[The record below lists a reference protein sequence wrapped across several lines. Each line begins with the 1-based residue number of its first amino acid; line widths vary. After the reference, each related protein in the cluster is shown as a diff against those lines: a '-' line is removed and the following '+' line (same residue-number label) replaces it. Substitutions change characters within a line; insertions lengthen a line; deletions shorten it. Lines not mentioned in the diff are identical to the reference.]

1 MEIWLWA
8 LVGFLFILVLLL
20 AGKIVLFRK
29 AARELAESFADKLI
43 TGTNTLLD
51 LPCRDKEMLR
61 LAHSLNMQLRKLREE
76 RHRFCQGDAEL
87 KHAIMN
93 ISHDLR
99 TPLTAI
105 CGYLDLLKREE
116 LTEEAKR
123 YLSVI
128 ESRTTVLKQLT
139 EELFSYSIIL
149 SAAEI
154 KKETVV
160 LNDVLEEGLAAYYA
174 AFRQRNITPEIHI
187 PEKKVVRQLD
197 RKLLSRIVANL
208 LSNVLKYSDG
218 DLEVLLEET
227 GEIVFIN
234 TASQLDE
241 ILAGRLFDRFYTV
254 ETGRNATGLG
264 LSIARTLAEQ
274 MGGRMKAQYRDG
286 KLMIYLQFL
295 NEI

>member
-29 AARELAESFADKLI
+29 AARELAESFADRLI

-116 LTEEAKR
+116 LTKEAKR

-128 ESRTTVLKQLT
+128 ENRTTVLKQLT

-174 AFRQRNITPEIHI
+174 AFRQRNITPEIQM

-295 NEI
+295 NKI

>member
-29 AARELAESFADKLI
+29 AARELAESFADRLI

-128 ESRTTVLKQLT
+128 ENRTTVLKQLT

-174 AFRQRNITPEIHI
+174 AFRQRNITPEIQM

>member
-1 MEIWLWA
+1 M
-8 LVGFLFILVLLL
+8 
-20 AGKIVLFRK
+20 
-29 AARELAESFADKLI
+29 
-43 TGTNTLLD
+43 
-51 LPCRDKEMLR
+51 
-61 LAHSLNMQLRKLREE
+61 
-76 RHRFCQGDAEL
+76 
-87 KHAIMN
+87 
-93 ISHDLR
+93 
-99 TPLTAI
+99 
-105 CGYLDLLKREE
+105 
-116 LTEEAKR
+116 
-123 YLSVI
+123 
-128 ESRTTVLKQLT
+128 
-139 EELFSYSIIL
+139 
-149 SAAEI
+149 
-154 KKETVV
+154 
-160 LNDVLEEGLAAYYA
+160 
-174 AFRQRNITPEIHI
+174 
-187 PEKKVVRQLD
+187 VRQLD

-295 NEI
+295 NKI

>member
-61 LAHSLNMQLRKLREE
+61 LAHSLNIQLRKLREE

-254 ETGRNATGLG
+254 EIGRAHV
-264 LSIARTLAEQ
+264 
-274 MGGRMKAQYRDG
+274 
-286 KLMIYLQFL
+286 
-295 NEI
+295 

>member
-29 AARELAESFADKLI
+29 AARELAESFADRLI

-116 LTEEAKR
+116 LTKEAKR

-128 ESRTTVLKQLT
+128 ENRTTVLKQLT

-174 AFRQRNITPEIHI
+174 AFRQRNITPEIQM

-286 KLMIYLQFL
+286 KLKIYLQFL
-295 NEI
+295 NII

>member
-29 AARELAESFADKLI
+29 AARELAESFADRLI

>member
-29 AARELAESFADKLI
+29 AARELAESFADRLI

-128 ESRTTVLKQLT
+128 ENRTTVLKQLT

>member
-61 LAHSLNMQLRKLREE
+61 LAHSLNIQLRKLREE

>member
-29 AARELAESFADKLI
+29 AARELAESFADRLI

-128 ESRTTVLKQLT
+128 ENRTTVLKQLT

-295 NEI
+295 NKI

>member
-128 ESRTTVLKQLT
+128 ENRTTVLKQLT

>member
-29 AARELAESFADKLI
+29 AARELAESFADRLI

-128 ESRTTVLKQLT
+128 ENRTTVLKQLT

-160 LNDVLEEGLAAYYA
+160 LNDVLEEGFAAYYA

>member
-29 AARELAESFADKLI
+29 AARELAESFADRLI

-128 ESRTTVLKQLT
+128 ENRTTVLKQLT

-160 LNDVLEEGLAAYYA
+160 LNDVLEESLAAYYA
-174 AFRQRNITPEIHI
+174 AFRQRNITPEIQM

-295 NEI
+295 NKI

>member
-29 AARELAESFADKLI
+29 AARELAESFADRLI

-128 ESRTTVLKQLT
+128 ENRTTVLKQLT

-160 LNDVLEEGLAAYYA
+160 LNDVLEESLAAYYA
-174 AFRQRNITPEIHI
+174 AFRQRNITPEIQM

-227 GEIVFIN
+227 GEIVFIS

-295 NEI
+295 NKI

>member
-29 AARELAESFADKLI
+29 AARELAESFADRLI

-128 ESRTTVLKQLT
+128 ENRTTVLKQLT

-174 AFRQRNITPEIHI
+174 AFRQRNITPEIQM

-274 MGGRMKAQYRDG
+274 MEGRMKAQYRDG

-295 NEI
+295 NKI